1 MKGELGEDMS
11 EKANREKTIPEVVA
25 NPKGNAYLTP
35 AREGMNSISAMA
47 SRQTRLATASETV
60 GRAAENQF
68 HFTPTSASWLNQVEV
83 WFRSCRGSRLAAL
96 QKPQAASGTHRCL
109 RQRVQRQ
116 SRALRLDQEK
126 GPSTPLQRPP
136 YHSALIPGT
145 RLCENTKP
153 LDRDRMSY
161 SFKTPLGA
169 RSENPFNFESNSRK
183 SFSSRFEFLS
193 FHTTYAHSCPGHVR
207 RHVR

>member
-1 MKGELGEDMS
+1 M
-11 EKANREKTIPEVVA
+11 
-25 NPKGNAYLTP
+25 TP
-35 AREGMNSISAMA
+35 ARKGMNSISAMA

-126 GPSTPLQRPP
+126 GPSTPFQKPP

-145 RLCENTKP
+145 SCCAAISQGCRARRT
-153 LDRDRMSY
+153 SA
-161 SFKTPLGA
+161 SFGPRQSGKAGPPA
-169 RSENPFNFESNSRK
+169 KNFNFSPQGPQI
-183 SFSSRFEFLS
+183 LIQQP
-193 FHTTYAHSCPGHVR
+193 PG
-207 RHVR
+207 

>member
-1 MKGELGEDMS
+1 
-11 EKANREKTIPEVVA
+11 
-25 NPKGNAYLTP
+25 
-35 AREGMNSISAMA
+35 MNSISAMA

-126 GPSTPLQRPP
+126 GPSTPFQKPP

-145 RLCENTKP
+145 SPPAE
-153 LDRDRMSY
+153 
-161 SFKTPLGA
+161 LGA
-169 RSENPFNFESNSRK
+169 GQACAS
-183 SFSSRFEFLS
+183 
-193 FHTTYAHSCPGHVR
+193 
-207 RHVR
+207 